1 MLSDRGLV
9 IKRMKPDSPAI
20 HSKRL
25 RVGQCV
31 VAIGALRGVLGGLVS
46 GIEV

>member
-1 MLSDRGLV
+1 MLTYADDRGLV

-31 VAIGALRGVLGGLVS
+31 VAIGALPYATN
-46 GIEV
+46 